1 MENIALSENELKFP
15 KGSVTMNHYVLK
27 YKNTLLDNVL
37 PFWLSSSMDT

>member
-15 KGSVTMNHYVLK
+15 KGPVTMNHCQSM

-37 PFWLSSSMDT
+37 PF